1 MGVNLST
8 FWQFAVVRRLDRKP
22 RLLVDVAVPLLGFV
36 FCALIWWNL
45 NAVAKTVGGIWFAAG
60 VAYLAMTTRGFQSKP
75 KMIDFDE
82 S

>member
-45 NAVAKTVGGIWFAAG
+45 NAVAKTVGGLSNNHRNLFPRFSG
-60 VAYLAMTTRGFQSKP
+60 HGKDCVVNFRFGH
-75 KMIDFDE
+75 
-82 S
+82 